1 MTTKEIVQQ
10 VIDAFDNNDVE
21 KILSFFADDVTWT
34 MKGSS
39 ITIMNGKNE
48 VEQFLGGMEDVKM
61 VSSTNDH
68 IIVEGKTAAVD
79 GLVQCKGKN
88 GEDMAMYYADFYEL
102 ENDKVKTVT
111 SYIVDKK
118 EWINTNYTNDFKS
131 GEFVIIRVICA

>member
-61 VSSTNDH
+61 VSSTKDH

-118 EWINTNYTNDFKS
+118 E
-131 GEFVIIRVICA
+131 

>member
-21 KILSFFADDVTWT
+21 KILNLFAEDVIWT

-48 VEQFLGGMEDVKM
+48 VAQFLGGMEDVKM
-61 VSSTNDH
+61 ISSTKEH
-68 IIVEGKTAAVD
+68 IIVEGNTVAVD
-79 GLVQCKGKN
+79 GLVQCRDKN
-88 GEDMAMYYADFYEL
+88 GKDMAMYYADIYEL
-102 ENDKVKTVT
+102 ENDKVKKVT

-118 EWINTNYTNDFKS
+118 E
-131 GEFVIIRVICA
+131 